1 MSFPMRGHPWDANHA
16 RQTLLPKW
24 LQGLCW
30 GFMLRAG
37 ALPFVWLFAPATA
50 QFRIFG
56 LYYVGSPFDMAA
68 LQLQGIYFA
77 LGFTAYGLLW
87 ARPWGV
93 DAGIACTVIGLA
105 VCAVTTLIAG
115 FHMIRLVEPL
125 LLAPFLMALLRI
137 RREWHD
143 LSPWRSGASALLVA
157 VVTCVGV
164 AFVFGPPR
172 MDAPWGW
179 HRTESSDQTPVTVLV
194 LGSAKKVAQV
204 RAAVGRGEVVAESA
218 GAFALRR
225 RRVVAASYEDVG
237 PLVTRAG
244 WQEAP
249 IALWA
254 PTRELPPQTRGAVP
268 SSSDGGLGDLIN
280 KPSLSEL
287 EVQRLLDL
295 LLMM

>member
-1 MSFPMRGHPWDANHA
+1 MSFPMHGHPWDASHS
-16 RQTLLPKW
+16 RQTLIPKW
-24 LQGLCW
+24 IQGLCW
-30 GFMLRAG
+30 GFMFRAG
-37 ALPFVWLFAPATA
+37 ALPFFWLFAPATA

-56 LYYVGSPFDMAA
+56 LYYVGSPFAMPA

-93 DAGIACTVIGLA
+93 DAGIVCTVIGLA
-105 VCAVTTLIAG
+105 LCALTMFMTG
-115 FHMIRLVEPL
+115 FHIIRLVEPL
-125 LLAPFLMALLRI
+125 LLAPFLMTLLRI

-143 LSPWRSGASALLVA
+143 LSPWRSGATALLVA
-157 VVTCVGV
+157 VVACVGV

-172 MDAPWGW
+172 IDAPSG
-179 HRTESSDQTPVTVLV
+179 TESSEQTPVTVLV
-194 LGSAKKVAQV
+194 VGSAKKVAQV
-204 RAAVGRGEVVAESA
+204 RAAIGKGEVVAESA

-237 PLVTRAG
+237 PLLTRAG

-254 PTRELPPQTRGAVP
+254 PTREVPPQTRGD
-268 SSSDGGLGDLIN
+268 SSSPDGGLGNLIN

-287 EVQRLLDL
+287 DVQRLLDL
-295 LLMM
+295 LLTM